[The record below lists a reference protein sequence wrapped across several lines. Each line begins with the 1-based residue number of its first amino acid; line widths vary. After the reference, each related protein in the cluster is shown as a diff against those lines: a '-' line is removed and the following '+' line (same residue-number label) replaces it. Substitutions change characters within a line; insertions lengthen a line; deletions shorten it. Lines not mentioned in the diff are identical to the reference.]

1 MSNANPAS
9 KAMRGAVLPVVP
21 WSVRRLTALA
31 AGALASVVTVCAVRR
46 AYRELAALDDR
57 LLADIG
63 FDRATVE
70 GLAAHSLCQTWLSL
84 AHLHWHRTHTG
95 A

>member
-1 MSNANPAS
+1 MSKTNPAS
-9 KAMRGAVLPVVP
+9 NAMSAAAVPAVP
-21 WSVRRLTALA
+21 EVARRLAALTART
-31 AGALASVVTVCAVRR
+31 LASVVTAYAMRR

-70 GLAAHSLCQTWLSL
+70 KLASRNLRETRLSL
-84 AHLHWHRTHTG
+84 ARFSYHRLH
-95 A
+95 ADA

>member
-9 KAMRGAVLPVVP
+9 SAMRGAVLPVAP
-21 WSVRRLTALA
+21 GSVKRLAALA
-31 AGALASVVTVCAVRR
+31 AGAFASVVTVCAVRR

-70 GLAAHSLCQTWLSL
+70 GLAAHSLRQTWLSL